1 MRSQIANL
9 NRFALLN
16 GRYSSI
22 SMGIEKSASHGY
34 TICSKKSPSETRSL
48 LSGCSVCVEWL
59 CNTRHLFMAFKQV
72 RQRWSLFRPWAFGD
86 SGGTRTSEETGIPAT
101 KPVDHSESA
110 DFIKTSCER
119 DFIHYPPTSLHGIL
133 RSEPVTLADSVFV
146 PGPVVPAPL
155 HPSSLTVSSPE
166 TLLNLQESLA
176 AIHPKEQSPNQVPW
190 VSAEIPFPVALD
202 HLLPQ
207 SNGPKLRA
215 KKQRPKKFQC
225 PHCQVSFSNNGQLKG
240 HIRIHTGKQNFEDIF
255 EVL

>member
-16 GRYSSI
+16 SRYSSI

-48 LSGCSVCVEWL
+48 LSGCSVHVEWM
-59 CNTRHLFMAFKQV
+59 CYTRHLFMAFRQV

-86 SGGTRTSEETGIPAT
+86 SAGSRTSEEPNVSAPKPNEPSDSVDTLKTSSDSDFMPYPQTSLSGIIRNEPVALTDNVFIPA
-101 KPVDHSESA
+101 PV
-110 DFIKTSCER
+110 IT
-119 DFIHYPPTSLHGIL
+119 T
-133 RSEPVTLADSVFV
+133 
-146 PGPVVPAPL
+146 L
-155 HPSSLTVSSPE
+155 HPSPLAVPSPE
-166 TLLNLQESLA
+166 TLLTLQDSLIPLHA
-176 AIHPKEQSPNQVPW
+176 KEPGPNQMPW
-190 VSAEIPFPVALD
+190 VPAEVPFPVPLD

-240 HIRIHTGKQNFEDIF
+240 HIRIHTGKN
-255 EVL
+255 